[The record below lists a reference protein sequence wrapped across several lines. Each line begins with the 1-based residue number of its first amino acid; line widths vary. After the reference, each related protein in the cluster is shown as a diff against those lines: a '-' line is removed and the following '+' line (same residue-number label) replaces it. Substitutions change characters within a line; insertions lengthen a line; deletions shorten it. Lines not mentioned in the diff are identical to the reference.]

1 MKSKVQIIPLA
12 LLITTSS
19 YFGAAH
25 AQEASVS
32 GDGDE
37 GETREPEVAEADEEA
52 EDAAQP
58 PARYIGSFALD
69 PAGFLL
75 FGPTA
80 ALEFGTGRWTGAAS
94 FRWFNPGLVSNAL
107 FLGPSDNFAFSAG
120 GGLRG
125 RYYFEDGFRGAHV
138 GAIFELL
145 QANVENQPALIVSKS
160 LYFVPQVEGGYRFAW
175 GRFFVGPSAS
185 FGYAAQLSAAIEN
198 LPGGTN
204 ADSYVVA
211 NRSSVYG
218 SARIDLGVLF

>member
-1 MKSKVQIIPLA
+1 MKSKIQVIPVA

-19 YFGAAH
+19 YFGPAH
-25 AQEASVS
+25 AQEASTS
-32 GDGDE
+32 ARGDE
-37 GETREPEVAEADEEA
+37 GEAREPERAKADGEA
-52 EDAAQP
+52 EETAQP
-58 PARYIGSFALD
+58 PSRYIGSFALD

-80 ALEFGTGRWTGAAS
+80 ALEFGAGRWTGAAS
-94 FRWFNPGLVSNAL
+94 FRWLSPGLLANEL

-125 RYYFEDGFRGAHV
+125 RYYFDDGFKGVHV

-175 GRFFVGPSAS
+175 GRFFLGPSAS
-185 FGYAAQLSAAIEN
+185 FGYAAQLSAVVEN

-204 ADSYVVA
+204 AGSYTVA